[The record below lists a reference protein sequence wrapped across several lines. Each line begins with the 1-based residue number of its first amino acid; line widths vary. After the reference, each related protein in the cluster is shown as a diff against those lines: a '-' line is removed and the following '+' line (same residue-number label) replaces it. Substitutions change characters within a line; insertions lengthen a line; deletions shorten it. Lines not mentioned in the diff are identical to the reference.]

1 MLTFGITIPNFIVI
15 FGIRI
20 SFVLRQSELTLDF
33 HPLDNVHAEHTKSL
47 PPNCE
52 SRQKPIIILLLN
64 VVRCVSFRQ
73 IVVVAMWREP
83 VATPVCRQSL
93 CCQPIRVRP

>member
-20 SFVLRQSELTLDF
+20 SFVLRQSELTRYF
-33 HPLDNVHAEHTKSL
+33 HPLDNAHAEHTKSL

-64 VVRCVSFRQ
+64 VVRCVPF
-73 IVVVAMWREP
+73 
-83 VATPVCRQSL
+83 
-93 CCQPIRVRP
+93 VRLLL